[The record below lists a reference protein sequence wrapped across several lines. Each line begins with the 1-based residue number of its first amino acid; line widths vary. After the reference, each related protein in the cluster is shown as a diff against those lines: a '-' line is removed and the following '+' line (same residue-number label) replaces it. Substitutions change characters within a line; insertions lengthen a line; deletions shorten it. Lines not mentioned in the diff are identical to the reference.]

1 LQRPAR
7 FAGGDTKN
15 GVATQT
21 DEPELFVIA
30 APIFVSRAAGGPGRR
45 SHSLFRVFRVFR
57 AFRVLRD

>member
-21 DEPELFVIA
+21 DEPDSFVIA
-30 APIFVSRAAGGPGRR
+30 APIFMSRAAGNAGRR
-45 SHSLFRVFRVFR
+45 SLSLFRVFR